1 MTPGLSPLCRFGSN
15 PVAEQYLT
23 VEDGCLSPPGFRQQ
37 SSVAEHFLAVEDGF
51 TSSSKLLK
59 TVSGVSNIYGTTY
72 GLKYINIYIYIY
84 IYIENPRIE
93 QTRKLASL
101 AIISAIDYAMNPD
114 NGRNTSVQR
123 PSFSPSQLT
132 CASKFYLLRI
142 LARGAIVIYIIE
154 GRSGGILNACV

>member
-72 GLKYINIYIYIY
+72 GLKYIYIYIY

-101 AIISAIDYAMNPD
+101 AITRETQSINGASLTVLD
-114 NGRNTSVQR
+114 N
-123 PSFSPSQLT
+123 LIE
-132 CASKFYLLRI
+132 RI
-142 LARGAIVIYIIE
+142 ALKTFE
-154 GRSGGILNACV
+154 S

>member
-72 GLKYINIYIYIY
+72 GLKYINIYIYI
-84 IYIENPRIE
+84 ENPRIE

-101 AIISAIDYAMNPD
+101 AIMKTLEYGI
-114 NGRNTSVQR
+114 
-123 PSFSPSQLT
+123 PS
-132 CASKFYLLRI
+132 I
-142 LARGAIVIYIIE
+142 LALFKLEEHFCNTHKIETLVDIYIAI
-154 GRSGGILNACV
+154 IFL

>member
-72 GLKYINIYIYIY
+72 GLKYINIYII

-101 AIISAIDYAMNPD
+101 AITMINDGKENKLSK
-114 NGRNTSVQR
+114 TSLLQR
-123 PSFSPSQLT
+123 SMKINNEGKQNVNLT
-132 CASKFYLLRI
+132 KHLS
-142 LARGAIVIYIIE
+142 
-154 GRSGGILNACV
+154 